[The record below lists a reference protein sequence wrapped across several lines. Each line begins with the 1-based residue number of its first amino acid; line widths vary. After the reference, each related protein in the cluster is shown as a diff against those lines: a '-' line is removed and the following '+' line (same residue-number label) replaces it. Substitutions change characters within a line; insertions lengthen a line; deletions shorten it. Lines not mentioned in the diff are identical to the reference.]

1 MGPSSH
7 DWGVKSGGYLIGGGA
22 SQLRSEG
29 GVVGVVGVVV
39 GTKIVPLGRLKWS
52 GESNGSMVGLR

>member
-1 MGPSSH
+1 MSPMGPSSH

-29 GVVGVVGVVV
+29 GVVGVVVV
-39 GTKIVPLGRLKWS
+39 GTKIVP
-52 GESNGSMVGLR
+52 